1 MRNVVKLS
9 SLLLL
14 LIMLLAS
21 CSTKKK
27 VVSSPLLDSNIAG
40 VALSELP
47 SLAPDS
53 LSLGSLSSNVK
64 LNLKVGKDNIPLS
77 GKMRLQG
84 GEGVQISITPLG
96 LVEVACVELLPAN
109 IRLIY
114 KIKRI
119 LSDVPYS
126 EARAIGLSGMSYG
139 VLESIFLNRVFIPD
153 GRSALHSPQ
162 EIGLENQAN
171 HIVLTAGDSAAIA
184 YRFFIEKATGNL
196 VRSEG
201 VSSTGE
207 NFVCEYSAFTNLNG
221 RPFPSRIALSF
232 NGDANVTMD
241 IEHSKISVKPF
252 SFTPRSVGS
261 SYRKLSIGEFIKSVK

>member
-14 LIMLLAS
+14 FIVLLAS

-27 VVSSPLLDSNIAG
+27 VVNPLLDNNIAG
-40 VALSELP
+40 VALAELP
-47 SLAPDS
+47 SMAPDS

-64 LNLKVGKDNIPLS
+64 LALKVGKDNIPLS

-96 LVEVACVELLPAN
+96 LVEVACIEFLPPN

-114 KIKRI
+114 KIKKI

-126 EARAIGLSGMSYG
+126 EARAIGLSGISYG
-139 VLESIFLNRVFIPD
+139 VLESLFLNRVFIPD
-153 GRSALHSPQ
+153 GRSALHSPG
-162 EIGLENQAN
+162 EIGLEQQGD
-171 HIVLTAGDSAAIA
+171 HIVLTAGDQAAIV

-207 NFVCEYSAFTNLNG
+207 SFVCEYSAFTNLNG
-221 RPFPSRIALSF
+221 RPFPSRMTLSF
-232 NGDANVTMD
+232 KGDANVTMD
-241 IEHSKISVKPF
+241 IEHSKMSIKPF
-252 SFTPRSVGS
+252 NFASRSVGS
-261 SYRKLSIGEFIKSVK
+261 SYRKLSVGEFIKSVK